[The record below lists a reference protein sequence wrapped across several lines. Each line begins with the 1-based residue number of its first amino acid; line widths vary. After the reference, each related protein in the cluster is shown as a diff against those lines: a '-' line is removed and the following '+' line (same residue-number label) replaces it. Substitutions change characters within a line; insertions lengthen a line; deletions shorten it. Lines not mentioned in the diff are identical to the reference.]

1 MSTVNNIL
9 NKKILECISKDFAIS
24 LSRIKQLMRDFHSE
38 MARGLSGKQSSLKM
52 IPTYVDKSCRKERGR
67 FIALD
72 LGGTNLRILELEL
85 RGEGKISISAEKR
98 FALQKRHIK
107 GAQAGFFGFLA
118 ASVKRFVEENKID
131 ASERIDLGFTFSFPI
146 KQTGIASGILLRW
159 TKDFSVKGIEGKEV
173 VGLLRDALAKK
184 GLKNIRIAALVND
197 TVGTLV
203 ARSYADP
210 SCDIGVILGTGTN
223 ACYREK
229 ISRIT
234 KLKKSKAKKG
244 FMIINIEWGNFSKL
258 KKNSYDIRLDNA
270 SVNPG
275 EQVLEKM
282 VSGMYLGEIVRLVV
296 RDLAGK
302 NVLFRGAMQPV
313 LNERWCFKTEYMSI
327 AEADSSAKLSR
338 VAVLLKCFGIKKSS
352 LDDRRLFKE
361 ICKIVSARGS
371 SISAAALSAVVTR
384 IDSLLLRKH
393 TVAVDGSL
401 YEKHPGYAQNIKSS
415 LKQVF
420 GSKSRNIRLVLTKDG
435 SGKGAA
441 ITAAVAVSQK
451 EGYA

>member
-1 MSTVNNIL
+1 MSTVNSISNKRIL
-9 NKKILECISKDFAIS
+9 RYISKDFDIS
-24 LSRIKQLMRDFHSE
+24 VSRIKQLVSDFHSE
-38 MARGLSGKQSSLKM
+38 MAKGLSGKKSSLKM
-52 IPTYVDKSCRKERGR
+52 IPTYVDKSCRKELGR

-85 RGEGKISISAEKR
+85 RGKGKISISAEKKV
-98 FALQKRHIK
+98 ALKKRYIK
-107 GAQAGFFGFLA
+107 GAQAGFFDFIAG
-118 ASVKRFVEENKID
+118 SVKKFVEEKKID
-131 ASERIDLGFTFSFPI
+131 TSGKVDLGFTFSFPI

-173 VGLLRDALAKK
+173 VGLLRDALARK

-234 KLKKSKAKKG
+234 KLVQSKTKTG
-244 FMIINIEWGNFSKL
+244 FMIINIEWGNFNKL
-258 KKNSYDIRLDNA
+258 KSNSYDIRLDNA
-270 SVNPG
+270 SVNPR
-275 EQVLEKM
+275 EQILEKM
-282 VSGMYLGEIVRLVV
+282 VSGMYLGEIVRLVIS
-296 RDLAGK
+296 DLAGK
-302 NVLFRGAMQPV
+302 NALFRGALLPV
-313 LNERWCFKTEYMSI
+313 LNERGCFKTEYMSI
-327 AEADSSAKLSR
+327 AEVDSSERLSR
-338 VAVLLKCFGIKKSS
+338 VAGLLKCLGINKSS
-352 LDDRRLFKE
+352 LDDRRLIKE
-361 ICKIVSARGS
+361 ICKIVSSRGS
-371 SISAAALSAVVTR
+371 RISAAALSAVVTR
-384 IDSLLLRKH
+384 IDSSLLRKH

-401 YEKHPGYAQNIKSS
+401 YEKHPGYAQNIKSA
-415 LKQVF
+415 LKQIF
-420 GSKSRNIRLVLTKDG
+420 ASKSRNIRLVLTKDG

-441 ITAAVAVSQK
+441 ITAAVAASQK